1 MRIVPTVKTC
11 VYMYMITHT
20 HTHFCMPR
28 KFLARFSR
36 NTTNGSS
43 EAQNQGSS
51 RVQKALLIF
60 DALCINKIVVIR
72 IYSFSI
78 KKNLDNVYIFIRKNT
93 PGLETTDSIYLD
105 GLDREK
111 EESLWSKSVRTY
123 QTIPVAFL
131 CTFARY
137 NNPTNRMFNQNSA
150 LQDVKARL
158 VP

>member
-1 MRIVPTVKTC
+1 MHIVPTVKTC
-11 VYMYMITHT
+11 VYTYMITHT
-20 HTHFCMPR
+20 HTHIHFCMPI

-36 NTTNGSS
+36 NTTSGSS

-51 RVQKALLIF
+51 RVQKDLLIF

-78 KKNLDNVYIFIRKNT
+78 KKNIVNVYIFIRKNI
-93 PGLETTDSIYLD
+93 PGLEITDNIYLD

-111 EESLWSKSVRTY
+111 EESLWGKSVRTY

-137 NNPTNRMFNQNSA
+137 TILQTECSTKIGPSRM
-150 LQDVKARL
+150 
-158 VP
+158 